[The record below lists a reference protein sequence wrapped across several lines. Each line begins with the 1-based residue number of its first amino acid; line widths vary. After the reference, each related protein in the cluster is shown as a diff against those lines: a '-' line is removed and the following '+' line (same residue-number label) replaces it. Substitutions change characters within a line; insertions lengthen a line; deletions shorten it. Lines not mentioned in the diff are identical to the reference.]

1 MRIPLNWLNDY
12 LTPPLSDTGAIAA
25 ALTNAGLEVEGLSRV
40 APGLETVV
48 TGKILS
54 TERHPNADRLR
65 ICMTDVGQAEPLQ
78 IVTGAANVEAGDII
92 PVALVGS
99 NLPGGL
105 EIKASKLRGV
115 DSFGMYCSKKELGL
129 PPDIDGVHVFPA
141 DTPIGVPASDVLGIG
156 DVVLEIAVT
165 ANRPDALSIVGVA
178 RELAAAGLA
187 TLKQP
192 ELAQLP
198 TEPASQASVT
208 LGDAAL
214 CPRYAG
220 QILEGVN
227 VGPSPDWL
235 AQRLELA
242 GIRSI
247 SNVVD
252 VTNYVLLELGQPL
265 HAFDLATIDASSLEA
280 RRARPGETLQTL
292 DGELRELDSEM
303 LVIADRHAAH
313 AVAGVMGGAASQVT
327 DKTTAILL
335 ESAYFLPKSVR
346 RTAKKLGLASESSY
360 RFERGVD
367 PEATLKALARA
378 TALLAEVAGA
388 RAVGAPA
395 EALQEPGWPGTMQVT
410 LRPERVKR
418 ILGVAIPEAEIRTM
432 LEGLG
437 FKTGD
442 VLNGDALAV
451 TIPGWRRHD
460 VTREADLIEEVA
472 RRYGYDR
479 IPATLPR
486 LDRVGGT
493 SPRQELERDVRALLV
508 GSGFDE
514 VITPSLVNLAD
525 RLPSEGKPVVL
536 ANPLAEMSGLRQS
549 LLPGLLSVARHN
561 HYQGNSDLAIFE
573 IGRTYREPEV
583 GPTQE
588 SQLLALF
595 AMGEVGT
602 GVWRKAPEALIADFF
617 WLKGALSNLF
627 ERLGVKGVRYV
638 AAEGP
643 ASLHPG
649 RTAKLE
655 LNGETLGFL
664 GELHPQLYA
673 DTDLPAGGRAAVGWI
688 DLDRILALGTAA
700 RRFAAFARYPAIAR
714 DLALVIAEDLPASEL
729 VDEVKALGGALLESV
744 EVFDRYQ
751 GPQVPEGR
759 VSLGLRLRYREAGRT
774 LSDADVEPIHQRI
787 VSRMAERYGA
797 ALRD

>member
-12 LTPPLSDTGAIAA
+12 LNPPLTDTAAIAV
-25 ALTNAGLEVEGLSRV
+25 ALTNAGLEVEGITRV

-54 TERHPNADRLR
+54 TERHPNAVRLR

-78 IVTGAANVEAGDII
+78 IVTGATNVEAGDII

-141 DTPIGVPASDVLGIG
+141 DTPIGVPAAGILGVG

-187 TLKQP
+187 ALKQP
-192 ELAQLP
+192 ERAELP
-198 TEPASQASVT
+198 QAPASQAKVT
-208 LGDAAL
+208 LADPEL

-220 QILEGVN
+220 QVLEGLT
-227 VGPSPDWL
+227 VGPSPDWM

-265 HAFDLATIDASSLEA
+265 HAFDLSKIDAATVTA
-280 RRARPGETLQTL
+280 RRAKPGETIQTL
-292 DGELRELDSEM
+292 DGEERELSPDM
-303 LVIADRHAAH
+303 LVIADASAPH
-313 AVAGVMGGAASQVT
+313 AVAGVMGGAQSQVT
-327 DKTTAILL
+327 DATKAILL

-346 RTAKKLGLASESSY
+346 RTGKALGLASESSY

-367 PEATLKALARA
+367 PEGALAALARA
-378 TALLAEVAGA
+378 TQLLGQVAGA
-388 RAVGAPA
+388 QPVGAPA
-395 EALQEPGWPGTMQVT
+395 EALAEPNWPGALTVT
-410 LRPERVKR
+410 LRPERISK
-418 ILGVAIPEAEIRTM
+418 ILGISIPLSETKAL

-437 FKTGD
+437 FATAGENP
-442 VLNGDALAV
+442 LTV
-451 TIPGWRRHD
+451 TVPGWRRHD
-460 VTREADLIEEVA
+460 VTREADLIEEIA

-486 LDRVGGT
+486 LDRVGGS
-493 SPRQELERDVRALLV
+493 SPRHELETQVRDLLV
-508 GSGFDE
+508 GAGFDE
-514 VITPSLVNLAD
+514 VITPSLVNLAN
-525 RLPSEGKPVVL
+525 REPGEGKPVVL
-536 ANPLAEMSGLRQS
+536 ANPLAEMNGLRQS
-549 LLPGLLSVARHN
+549 LLPGLLEVARHN

-573 IGRTYREPEV
+573 IGRTYVEPEV
-583 GPTQE
+583 GATQE
-588 SQLLALF
+588 TQWLALF
-595 AMGEVGT
+595 AMGEMGH
-602 GVWRKAPEALIADFF
+602 GVWRKAPEALVADFY
-617 WLKGALSNLF
+617 WLKGALENLF
-627 ERLGVKGVRYV
+627 TRLGVTGVQV
-638 AAEGP
+638 QAAEGQP
-643 ASLHPG
+643 ALHPG
-649 RTAKLE
+649 RAAE
-655 LNGETLGFL
+655 LILDGETIGFL
-664 GELHPQLYA
+664 GELHPQRYA
-673 DTDLPAGGRAAVGWI
+673 DTDLPAGGRAAVGWVN
-688 DLDRILALGTAA
+688 LDRILARGSRETH
-700 RRFAAFARYPAIAR
+700 FASFARYPAISR
-714 DLALVIAEDLPASEL
+714 DLALVVAEDLPSSEL
-729 VDEVKALGGALLESV
+729 VAEVVALGGDLLESV
-744 EVFDRYQ
+744 SVFDRYQ
-751 GPQVPEGR
+751 GPQVPQGR

-774 LSDADVEPIHQRI
+774 LTDADVEPIHQRI
-787 VSRMAERYGA
+787 VERMAERYGA

>member
-12 LTPPLSDTGAIAA
+12 LTPPLADTGAIAV
-25 ALTNAGLEVEGLSRV
+25 ALTNAGLEVEGVSRV

-54 TERHPNADRLR
+54 ADRHPNADRLR
-65 ICMTDVGQAEPLQ
+65 ICQTDVGQAEPLQ
-78 IVTGAANVEAGDII
+78 IVTGASNVEAGDII

-105 EIKASKLRGV
+105 EIKASKLRGI

-141 DTPIGVPASDVLGIG
+141 DTPVGIPAADVLGIG
-156 DVVLEIAVT
+156 DVVLEVAVT

-187 TLKQP
+187 KLKQP
-192 ELAQLP
+192 ETATLP
-198 TEPASQASVT
+198 QAPASKASVT
-208 LGDAAL
+208 LADPEL
-214 CPRYAG
+214 CSRYVG
-220 QILEGVN
+220 QVLEGLT

-235 AQRLELA
+235 AKRLELA

-265 HAFDLATIDASSLEA
+265 HAFDLAKIDAGSVTA
-280 RRARPGETLQTL
+280 RRAQPGERIQTL
-292 DGELRELDSEM
+292 DGEERTLEADM

-313 AVAGVMGGAASQVT
+313 AVAGVMGGATSQVT
-327 DKTTAILL
+327 DATTAILL

-346 RTAKKLGLASESSY
+346 RTGKKLGLSSESSY

-367 PEATLKALARA
+367 PEGTLQALARA
-378 TALLAEVAGA
+378 TALLAQVAGA
-388 RAVGAPA
+388 APLGAPA
-395 EALQEPGWPGTMQVT
+395 EALKETAWPGEMTVT
-410 LRPERVKR
+410 LRPERITR
-418 ILGVAIPEAEIRTM
+418 ILGITLPVTEIRDL

-437 FKTGD
+437 FKASGEAPIT
-442 VLNGDALAV
+442 V
-451 TIPGWRRHD
+451 TVPGWRRHD

-486 LDRVGGT
+486 LDRVGGS
-493 SPRQELERDVRALLV
+493 SPRYELEQRIRTLLV
-508 GSGFDE
+508 GAGFDE
-514 VITPSLVNLAD
+514 VIMPSLVNLAERQD
-525 RLPSEGKPVVL
+525 AEGKPVVL
-536 ANPLAEMSGLRQS
+536 ANPLADMTGLRQS
-549 LLPGLLSVARHN
+549 LLPGLLEVARHN

-573 IGRTYREPEV
+573 IGRTYVEPEV

-588 SQLLALF
+588 SQKLALF
-595 AMGEVGT
+595 AMGEMGH
-602 GVWRKAPEALIADFF
+602 GVWRRAPEALIADFF
-617 WLKGALSNLF
+617 WLKGALENLF
-627 ERLGVKGVRYV
+627 ERLGVSEVRYV
-638 AAEGP
+638 QAEAP

-655 LNGETLGFL
+655 LDGETIGYL
-664 GELHPQLYA
+664 GELHPQRYV

-688 DLDRILALGTAA
+688 DLDRILARGAHEP
-700 RRFAAFARYPAIAR
+700 RFVPFARYPAIAR
-714 DLALVIAEDLPASEL
+714 DLALVVAEDQAAGEL
-729 VDEVKALGGALLESV
+729 VSEVQSLGGALLESV

-751 GPQVPEGR
+751 GPQVPQGR

-774 LSDADVEPIHQRI
+774 LSDTDVEPIHQRI
-787 VSRMAERYGA
+787 VERMAERYGA

>member
-12 LTPPLSDTGAIAA
+12 LNPPLTDTAAIAV
-25 ALTNAGLEVEGLSRV
+25 ALTNAGLEVEGITRV

-78 IVTGAANVEAGDII
+78 IVTGATNVEAGDII

-141 DTPIGVPASDVLGIG
+141 DTPIGVPAAGILGVG

-187 TLKQP
+187 ALKQP
-192 ELAQLP
+192 ERAELP
-198 TEPASQASVT
+198 QAPASQAKVT
-208 LGDAAL
+208 LADPEL

-220 QILEGVN
+220 QVLEGLT
-227 VGPSPDWL
+227 VGPSPDWM

-265 HAFDLATIDASSLEA
+265 HAFDLSKIDAATVTA
-280 RRARPGETLQTL
+280 RRAKPGETIQTL
-292 DGELRELDSEM
+292 DGEERELSPDM
-303 LVIADRHAAH
+303 LVIADASAPH
-313 AVAGVMGGAASQVT
+313 AVAGVMGGAQSQVT
-327 DKTTAILL
+327 DATKAILL

-346 RTAKKLGLASESSY
+346 RTGKALGLASESSY

-367 PEATLKALARA
+367 PEGALAALARA
-378 TALLAEVAGA
+378 TQLLGQVAGA
-388 RAVGAPA
+388 QPVGAPA
-395 EALQEPGWPGTMQVT
+395 EALAEPNWPGALTVT
-410 LRPERVKR
+410 LRPERISK
-418 ILGVAIPEAEIRTM
+418 ILGISIPLSETKAL

-437 FKTGD
+437 FATAGENP
-442 VLNGDALAV
+442 LTV
-451 TIPGWRRHD
+451 TVPGWRRHD
-460 VTREADLIEEVA
+460 VTREADLIEEIA

-486 LDRVGGT
+486 LDRVGGS
-493 SPRQELERDVRALLV
+493 SPRHELETQVRDLLV
-508 GSGFDE
+508 GAGFDE
-514 VITPSLVNLAD
+514 VITPSLVNLAN
-525 RLPSEGKPVVL
+525 REPGEGKPVVL
-536 ANPLAEMSGLRQS
+536 ANPLAEMNGLRQS
-549 LLPGLLSVARHN
+549 LLPGLLEVARHN

-573 IGRTYREPEV
+573 IGRTYVEPEV
-583 GPTQE
+583 GATQE
-588 SQLLALF
+588 TQWLALF
-595 AMGEVGT
+595 AMGEMGH
-602 GVWRKAPEALIADFF
+602 GVWRKAPEALVADFY
-617 WLKGALSNLF
+617 WLKGALENLF
-627 ERLGVKGVRYV
+627 TRLGVTGVQV
-638 AAEGP
+638 QAAEGQP
-643 ASLHPG
+643 ALHPG
-649 RTAKLE
+649 RAAE
-655 LNGETLGFL
+655 LILDGETIGFL
-664 GELHPQLYA
+664 GELHPQRYA
-673 DTDLPAGGRAAVGWI
+673 DTDLPAGGRAAVGWVN
-688 DLDRILALGTAA
+688 LDRILARGSRETH
-700 RRFAAFARYPAIAR
+700 FASFARYPAISR
-714 DLALVIAEDLPASEL
+714 DLALVVAEDLPSSEL
-729 VDEVKALGGALLESV
+729 VAEVVALGGDLLESV
-744 EVFDRYQ
+744 SVFDRYQ
-751 GPQVPEGR
+751 GPQVPQGR

-774 LSDADVEPIHQRI
+774 QTDADVEPIHQRI
-787 VSRMAERYGA
+787 VERMAERYGA

>member
-12 LTPPLSDTGAIAA
+12 LSPPLSDNSAIAV
-25 ALTNAGLEVEGLSRV
+25 ALTNAGLEVEGISRV

-54 TERHPNADRLR
+54 TDRHPNADRLR
-65 ICMTDVGQAEPLQ
+65 ICQTDVGQAEPLQ

-141 DTPIGVPASDVLGIG
+141 DTPIGIPASDVLGIG

-178 RELAAAGLA
+178 RELAAANLA

-192 ELAQLP
+192 ELATLP
-198 TEPASQASVT
+198 QSPASKASVS
-208 LGDAAL
+208 LADPEL
-214 CPRYAG
+214 CSRYAG
-220 QILEGVN
+220 QILEGLT

-235 AQRLELA
+235 AKRLELA

-265 HAFDLATIDASSLEA
+265 HAFDLAKIDAATVTA
-280 RRARPGETLQTL
+280 RRARPEETIQTL
-292 DGELRELDSEM
+292 DGEERELTTDM
-303 LVIADRHAAH
+303 LVIADASAAH
-313 AVAGVMGGAASQVT
+313 AVAGVMGGAHSQVT
-327 DKTTAILL
+327 ESTTAILL

-346 RTAKKLGLASESSY
+346 RTGKALGLSSESSY

-367 PEATLKALARA
+367 PEGTLKALARA
-378 TALLAEVAGA
+378 TQLLAQVAGA
-388 RAVGAPA
+388 TPVGAPA
-395 EALQEPGWPGTMQVT
+395 EALKEPSWPGELTVT
-410 LRPERVKR
+410 LRPERITK
-418 ILGVAIPEAEIRTM
+418 ILGITLPVSEIRAL

-437 FKTGD
+437 FRTSGEGP
-442 VLNGDALAV
+442 VVV
-451 TIPGWRRHD
+451 TVPGWRRHD
-460 VTREADLIEEVA
+460 VTREADLIEEIA
-472 RRYGYDR
+472 RRYGYDK

-486 LDRVGGT
+486 LDRVGGS
-493 SPRQELERDVRALLV
+493 SPRYELEQAVRGLLV
-508 GSGFDE
+508 GAGFDE
-514 VITPSLVNLAD
+514 VITPSLVNLANRQD
-525 RLPSEGKPVVL
+525 AEGKPVVL
-536 ANPLAEMSGLRQS
+536 ANPLAEMTGLRQS
-549 LLPGLLSVARHN
+549 LLPGLLEVARHN

-573 IGRTYREPEV
+573 IGRTYVEPEV
-583 GPTQE
+583 GPTRE
-588 SQLLALF
+588 SQRLALL
-595 AMGEVGT
+595 AMGEMGH
-602 GVWRKAPEALIADFF
+602 GVWRRAPEALLADFF
-617 WLKGALSNLF
+617 WLKGILENLL
-627 ERLGVKGVRYV
+627 ERLGVKGVQFV
-638 AAEGP
+638 ADAHP
-643 ASLHPG
+643 ALHPG
-649 RTAKLE
+649 RSAKLI
-655 LNGETLGFL
+655 LNGETLGYL
-664 GELHPQLYA
+664 GELHPQRYA
-673 DTDLPAGGRAAVGWI
+673 DTDLPAGGRAAVGWV
-688 DLDRILALGTAA
+688 DLDRILALGKHEPHFT
-700 RRFAAFARYPAIAR
+700 AFARYPAIAR
-714 DLALVIAEDLPASEL
+714 DLALVVAEDLSASEL
-729 VDEVKALGGALLESV
+729 VSEVQALGGALLESV

-751 GPQVPEGR
+751 GPQVPQGR

-787 VSRMAERYGA
+787 VERMAERYGA